1 MSTVIK
7 LDDGR
12 HFIFMKGASEYMIDV
27 SDTFL
32 EFDTGKVLPVNYEI
46 KKDLNDAVLS
56 MATQSL
62 RTIGLV
68 YKELDIESVDFEDRD
83 DRGI

>member
-12 HFIFMKGASEYMIDV
+12 HFVFMKGASEYMIDI

-32 EFDTGKVLPVNYEI
+32 EFDTGKVIPVNYEI
-46 KKDLNDAVLS
+46 KKDLNDAILS

-68 YKELDIESVDFEDRD
+68 YKELDIDSIDFEDRD